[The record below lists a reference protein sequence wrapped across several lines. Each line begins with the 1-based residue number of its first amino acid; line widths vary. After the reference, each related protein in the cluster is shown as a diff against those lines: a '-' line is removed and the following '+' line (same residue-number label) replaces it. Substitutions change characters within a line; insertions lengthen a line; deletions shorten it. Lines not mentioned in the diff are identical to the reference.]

1 MRRKVRKYF
10 QKVKKGKMSAETAA
24 KELECSLDQFEKEYE
39 KYYNPFTPNE
49 KHRAASVILIMSL
62 MLSIGTYLAAWDA
75 NRIQIQPDLKIEDG
89 LISLYWDGNGKLIYA
104 DSEMLKDTVPQDEFL
119 STEPQIIV
127 RNLGKGSAKD
137 IVYNWKFEDNLF
149 DLSLKLNTVDCDIV
163 TEIDDN
169 NILTVEGYDEQSER
183 KYQIFNGTSSFIS
196 PETETAV
203 TLPRVYMDLISLYC
217 DNFFPASDQGI
228 NYDMFYEDEEYGFI
242 EIRLNI
248 EYDDVSSGGNT
259 DRIRL
264 KLNPVYY
271 HIFDND
277 VSGCTF
283 QLKTYAF

>member
-1 MRRKVRKYF
+1 
-10 QKVKKGKMSAETAA
+10 MSAETAA

-49 KHRAASVILIMSL
+49 KHRAASVISIISL
-62 MLSIGTYLAAWDA
+62 LLSIGTYLAAWDA

-203 TLPRVYMDLISLYC
+203 TLPRVYIDLISLYC

-228 NYDMFYEDEEYGFI
+228 NYDMFYEDEEYGFS

-283 QLKTYAF
+283 QLKTELD

>member
-1 MRRKVRKYF
+1 
-10 QKVKKGKMSAETAA
+10 MSAETAA

-49 KHRAASVILIMSL
+49 KHRAASVISIISL
-62 MLSIGTYLAAWDA
+62 LLSIGTYLAAWDA

-119 STEPQIIV
+119 STAPQIIV

-137 IVYNWKFEDNLF
+137 IVYDWKFEDNLF
-149 DLSLKLNTVDCDIV
+149 NLSLKLNKVDCSIV

-169 NILTVEGYDEQSER
+169 NILTVEGYDEQSEG
-183 KYQIFNGTSSFIS
+183 KYQIYNGTSSFIS

-203 TLPRVYMDLISLYC
+203 ILPRVYMDLTALYC
-217 DNFFPASDQGI
+217 DNFFPISDQEI
-228 NYDMFYEDEEYGFI
+228 NYDMFHEEDEYGFI
-242 EIRLNI
+242 EIRLNL
-248 EYDDVSSGGNT
+248 EYADVSNGGNT

-271 HIFDND
+271 HVFDND

-283 QLKTYAF
+283 QLKTELD

>member
-1 MRRKVRKYF
+1 
-10 QKVKKGKMSAETAA
+10 
-24 KELECSLDQFEKEYE
+24 
-39 KYYNPFTPNE
+39 
-49 KHRAASVILIMSL
+49 
-62 MLSIGTYLAAWDA
+62 
-75 NRIQIQPDLKIEDG
+75 
-89 LISLYWDGNGKLIYA
+89 
-104 DSEMLKDTVPQDEFL
+104 MLKDTVPQDEFL

-137 IVYNWKFEDNLF
+137 IVYDWKFEDNLF

-196 PETETAV
+196 PETETVV

-228 NYDMFYEDEEYGFI
+228 NYDMFYEDEEHGFI

-283 QLKTYAF
+283 QLKTEQD